1 MLEDIGALFTFIKA
15 APFDSIATFRH
26 FIVTPFLEGDERRT
40 IASERLSLLLD
51 SVCLRRT
58 RDLLHLPDP
67 REITR
72 PVELSKEE
80 QSQYNTTMKM
90 MGQALRQKVGEG
102 DKKHLFGMFQAQLQ
116 LRILANHGTFQQPFS
131 WNDPRNMQME
141 REDALCSV
149 GQNGDIVCSRCRQTM
164 PLLGTNRVTRKY
176 PETCAHVLCS
186 ECMDEK
192 IQEGATDSDLVFK
205 CPLCYPIG
213 PGSTKKA
220 IDTDRASAGER
231 HDNYFRPLGYSSKM
245 AAIMEDVQEDLWT
258 TKSIIFS
265 CWTRTLD
272 LVGRHLRQLA
282 IPYERID
289 GECPLAR
296 RQQILD
302 DFAINSRI
310 PVLIMTTGVGAF
322 GYVAL
327 ALAFASFRSC
337 FHPCSRSPSSALEAC
352 VTGANYQSSLNL
364 TAANRVFI
372 VEPQWN
378 PSVEKQAVA
387 RALRLGQGQSVLV
400 TRYITN
406 HTVEQ
411 EMRSQ
416 QNRKLRLAE
425 IGWEQSLAT
434 Q

>member
-1 MLEDIGALFTFIKA
+1 VFDLNANFRWCLTGSPIQNMLEDIGALFTFIKA

-40 IASERLSLLLD
+40 IASERLSLFLD

-58 RDLLHLPDP
+58 RDLLDLPDP

-72 PVELSKEE
+72 PVELSSEE
-80 QSQYNTTMKM
+80 RNQYNTAKKM
-90 MGQALRQKVGEG
+90 MIQALRQKIGEA

-192 IQEGATDSDLVFK
+192 IQEAAIDSDLVFK
-205 CPLCYPIG
+205 CPLCYPTG
-213 PGSTKKA
+213 PGSTEKA

-231 HDNYFRPLGYSSKM
+231 HDNYFRPHGYSSKM
-245 AAIMEDVQEDLWT
+245 VAIMEDVQEDLWK

-289 GECPLAR
+289 GECPLPR

-302 DFAINSRI
+302 DFAINPRI

-322 GYVAL
+322 GYVTL
-327 ALAFASFRSC
+327 ALAVYSC
-337 FHPCSRSPSSALEAC
+337 FHSCSCSRSC
-352 VTGANYQSSLNL
+352 Y
-364 TAANRVFI
+364 
-372 VEPQWN
+372 
-378 PSVEKQAVA
+378 
-387 RALRLGQGQSVLV
+387 
-400 TRYITN
+400 
-406 HTVEQ
+406 
-411 EMRSQ
+411 
-416 QNRKLRLAE
+416 
-425 IGWEQSLAT
+425 
-434 Q
+434 